1 MQPSAICKLLGS
13 LQLSAMDFSEL
24 ETDRLILRAVAPGDR
39 FAIFENYSDPD
50 VAGWF
55 FDQPYTRIEQADQI
69 IQEFI
74 QKSLAGKGLTWAII
88 LKESGEFLGTCSYE
102 NFAVGQRGEIG
113 FDLAKVH
120 WGHGY
125 MTEALGVIIVYGF
138 TVLDLVEIEAHT
150 YSHNA
155 RARQLLE
162 KLGFKVVTI
171 TEDSLCYIL
180 ARGDWI
186 QTRT

>member
-1 MQPSAICKLLGS
+1 
-13 LQLSAMDFSEL
+13 MDFPEL
-24 ETDRLILRAVAPGDR
+24 ETVRLLLRAITPDDR

-74 QKSLAGKGLTWAII
+74 QKSSEGKGLAWAII
-88 LKESGEFLGTCSYE
+88 LKASSEFIGTCSYE
-102 NFAVGQRGEIG
+102 NFVIGQQGEIG

-120 WGHGY
+120 WGHGT
-125 MTEALGVIIVYGF
+125 MSEALGAIITYGF
-138 TVLDLVEIEAHT
+138 TVLDLVEIEAYT

-162 KLGFKVVTI
+162 KLGFTVRAV
-171 TEDSLCYIL
+171 TEDSHCYIL
-180 ARGDWI
+180 ARGD
-186 QTRT
+186 